1 QAAAPA
7 VPAAEPR
14 AAPVVLSVEEELVG
28 KVIGRGGEVVKE
40 LQKNSGAR
48 IDISKTGDSPGGKRS
63 VFISGA
69 QACVDKAKQLIED
82 ILKQARE
89 ISGSGT
95 SSNACVMKVSQEL
108 VGILIGKNGETI
120 KDLKKESGA
129 RIDISKDACAEDP
142 DARVIHITGPPEC
155 IEFAKKMVEEMIG
168 KEAKK
173 LGLPALTAGADA
185 DKGKADGDGDKT
197 ESRPAVPQQSSITIM
212 NDLVGMLI
220 GKGGDTINSISKD
233 CGVRIEISK
242 DDTPDKPDKRTVY
255 LSGMPDNIERAKRMI
270 KDTLSRSRE
279 NMGSRG
285 RPASWSRSRSRSDPR
300 RARSR
305 SGDRDRSRGRND
317 SPGRKV
323 LRVGQ
328 EFVGMLI
335 GKGGETIK
343 NISRDSGARI
353 EVSKDDKDTDR
364 SVTLSGSEESIKKAS
379 DMIDEVIGRARERH
393 ESRADKHAGRR
404 ARSRSRDD
412 APAERRSPVRDG
424 LVSEKVYIDEVDM
437 PFRPNFLPEHE
448 DGLPGDCEVF
458 VRNLPKACA
467 ERDLWEHLYRLGAT
481 DVKEI
486 LLLRRQKVSKGMAY
500 VVFNRHDHAMLA
512 KHKLHGA
519 PAASVPCG
527 GQLMAD
533 ERGVMLARFSES
545 ERCINGRQCVYGT
558 DMVGLLLGTRGKCME
573 EVKDA
578 SGLRKV
584 QLTGRSMR
592 SYGQVDDDPRLH
604 MVVWYERSEQERVAK
619 AVEVWAEQLSLLHK
633 EIVEKAGKGK
643 GMGK

>member
-1 QAAAPA
+1 
-7 VPAAEPR
+7 
-14 AAPVVLSVEEELVG
+14 
-28 KVIGRGGEVVKE
+28 
-40 LQKNSGAR
+40 
-48 IDISKTGDSPGGKRS
+48 
-63 VFISGA
+63 
-69 QACVDKAKQLIED
+69 
-82 ILKQARE
+82 
-89 ISGSGT
+89 
-95 SSNACVMKVSQEL
+95 
-108 VGILIGKNGETI
+108 
-120 KDLKKESGA
+120 
-129 RIDISKDACAEDP
+129 
-142 DARVIHITGPPEC
+142 
-155 IEFAKKMVEEMIG
+155 
-168 KEAKK
+168 
-173 LGLPALTAGADA
+173 
-185 DKGKADGDGDKT
+185 
-197 ESRPAVPQQSSITIM
+197 
-212 NDLVGMLI
+212 
-220 GKGGDTINSISKD
+220 
-233 CGVRIEISK
+233 
-242 DDTPDKPDKRTVY
+242 
-255 LSGMPDNIERAKRMI
+255 
-270 KDTLSRSRE
+270 
-279 NMGSRG
+279 
-285 RPASWSRSRSRSDPR
+285 
-300 RARSR
+300 
-305 SGDRDRSRGRND
+305 
-317 SPGRKV
+317 
-323 LRVGQ
+323 
-328 EFVGMLI
+328 VGMLI

-643 GMGK
+643 GMGKGFGVPPPFPMPGIPGMPPPGMPPMPPPGFGMPPPGAFPAMPRPPGPAQEIVIEAPVFMTRQSLEKPKGEEGAVGDEEGDDQGKLVPCGPEILEATCLKGRELRWQPWPDVSKFNEEWSVVPLHWGAPRLRGRCPPARREVGPAQLAGGGREERGVQVLHVQRPPLYYPARP